1 MTRST
6 SVILIEDDDDDYI
19 LTKDL
24 LESVSGTDYELTWC
38 SSLDTARELLGG
50 AATPHFD
57 ACLVD
62 YRLGSSDGLEV
73 LRYFAS
79 HELDIPCIMLTG
91 RADAAADRAAMALGA
106 ADYLV
111 KGRFDAETLERSV
124 RHAIDNAAVVRRL
137 RDSEARFR
145 SVIGS
150 ATDGIVLMDNN
161 SVVLAS
167 NSAANE
173 LVGLP
178 DTNVV
183 GRSCLEF
190 LTPESI
196 NDLVRVVELDAATG
210 GLANDTGQEIDATP
224 LDAHFIHDAGHL
236 VPVRLSITSWVSGGQ
251 RFWSVAIRDLSETR
265 ALSDRL
271 EFQALHDPLTGLGN
285 RSLLKDKIANRL
297 RAVGYADG
305 IPALIF
311 IDLDNFKLVNDTF
324 GHEVGDELLIIVA
337 ARLVGCVRQ
346 SDVVARL
353 GGDEFA
359 VFLHSCRSSK
369 EPEAVAQR
377 LVDVLAEPVIL
388 GGLPVVPCGSVGVAL
403 AHSPSMS
410 TEELIRD
417 ADVAMYSAKTAGKN
431 RMAVFDPSMNTS
443 SFERIRIEN
452 DLRLAL
458 TAGQI
463 GVAYQPVVR
472 LDTGRTHGFEALAR
486 WTDLERGDVPPAVF
500 VAVAEDAGLIEE
512 LGRAVLERAVTETA
526 DIQRQL
532 GCAYQVNV
540 NLSTWQL
547 ADKNLVSSCRALLT
561 ESGLAHGTLTLE
573 VTESVMV
580 GHVDRAI
587 AVLNELRDLDVR
599 LALDDFG
606 TGYSSLSYLHLLPL
620 DALKADRSFV
630 IRHDE
635 PGGEA
640 LLRAIV
646 AIGSSLG
653 LRTVAEGIEDEAEL
667 ASVRRLGYDLG
678 QGYLFSKPVTL
689 GDLTELLEAENAHN

>member
-1 MTRST
+1 MTSTT
-6 SVILIEDDDDDYI
+6 SVLLIEDDDDDYM
-19 LTKDL
+19 LTKDI
-24 LESVSGTDYELTWC
+24 LESVPGTDYALTWC
-38 SSLDTARELLGG
+38 SSLDTAQELLSE
-50 AATPHFD
+50 ARTPHFD
-57 ACLVD
+57 VCLVD
-62 YRLGSSDGLEV
+62 CGLGGGDGLEV

-79 HELDIPCIMLTG
+79 QELDIPCIMLTG

-124 RHAIDNAAVVRRL
+124 RYAIDNATVVRRL

-145 SVIGS
+145 SVIGA

-167 NSAANE
+167 NQAANE

-183 GRSCLEF
+183 GRSCVEF

-196 NDLVRVVELDAATG
+196 EGLIRAVDLDPTTG
-210 GLANDTGQEIDATP
+210 RLANDTGQEIDATP
-224 LDAHFIHDAGHL
+224 LEAHFIHDAGNL
-236 VPVRLSITSWVSGGQ
+236 VPVRLSITSWVSGGE
-251 RFWSVAIRDLSETR
+251 RFWSVTVRDLSETR

-271 EFQALHDPLTGLGN
+271 EFQAFHDPLTGLAN
-285 RSLLKDKIANRL
+285 RSLLKDKISNRL
-297 RAVGYADG
+297 RAVGFADG

-311 IDLDNFKLVNDTF
+311 VDLDNFKMVNDTF
-324 GHEVGDELLIIVA
+324 GHEVGDELLVVVASRVA
-337 ARLVGCVRQ
+337 ACVRQ

-369 EPEAVAQR
+369 EAEAVGRR

-388 GGLPVVPCGSVGVAL
+388 GGLPVVPSGSVGVAL
-403 AHSPSMS
+403 AQSPSMS
-410 TEELIRD
+410 TEELISD
-417 ADVAMYSAKTAGKN
+417 ADLAMYSAKTAGKN

-463 GVAYQPVVR
+463 SVAYQPVVR
-472 LDTGRTHGFEALAR
+472 LDTGRIHGFEALAR
-486 WTDLERGDVPPAVF
+486 WTDLERGEVPPGVF
-500 VAVAEDAGLIEE
+500 VAVAEDSGLIEE

-532 GCAYQVNV
+532 GRTYQVNV

-547 ADKNLVSSCRALLT
+547 ADKDLVPSARSLLT
-561 ESGLAHGTLTLE
+561 DSGLAPGTLTLE

-580 GHVDRAI
+580 GHVDRAL
-587 AVLNELRDLDVR
+587 AVLNDLRDLDVK

-630 IRHDE
+630 TRHEE
-635 PGGEA
+635 PAGEA

-678 QGYLFSKPVTL
+678 QGYLFSKPVPL
-689 GDLTELLEAENAHN
+689 GDLTELLEAEIAHN